1 MHERALE
8 LFREAC
14 GLGAPIALEC
24 EGPSASADGSA
35 GHTFDSPFVLIGRER
50 QSGLFLEDGQVG
62 RRHALLQAVDGRVFV
77 VDLGSRS
84 KVFWEGE
91 DAPREHGWLAESV
104 SIKIGPYRIRRRS
117 TGAVADWA
125 NNLDG
130 FESPLEANGK
140 DVDSLPRAALELPIR
155 MGDRPSLWRFES
167 RLAVVGRSEICQFV
181 LTDQS
186 ISKFHAVLVRT
197 PLGVWIVDILAR
209 EGTHVNGE
217 RVSWA
222 WLSDG
227 DTLRVGSF
235 TFIIRYETPPA
246 GISRDDVPLKSGAI
260 LDAPKSTQL
269 ALRTRSHRSNGGAL
283 TVPDRSQRGLTT
295 AQAAKMITPAT
306 LIPHGGDLWG
316 QSADY
321 PPQAMAMWQ
330 QQMRMME
337 SFHNDMIMMV
347 QMFFA
352 MHREHLASA
361 RDELDRVEQL
371 TRELSAL
378 QAKLGEPTKSP
389 DAGPIVGGGRAAKRV
404 PSQDTKERHVRIES
418 GEPNQ
423 AAHRRES
430 GSPKTGT
437 KSSKGKPPPRPDGAN
452 ELDSAQ
458 LHAQLTKRIA
468 ELQRERQGY
477 WQSIMSKMTK

>member
-1 MHERALE
+1 M
-8 LFREAC
+8 
-14 GLGAPIALEC
+14 
-24 EGPSASADGSA
+24 
-35 GHTFDSPFVLIGRER
+35 
-50 QSGLFLEDGQVG
+50 
-62 RRHALLQAVDGRVFV
+62 
-77 VDLGSRS
+77 
-84 KVFWEGE
+84 
-91 DAPREHGWLAESV
+91 
-104 SIKIGPYRIRRRS
+104 
-117 TGAVADWA
+117 
-125 NNLDG
+125 
-130 FESPLEANGK
+130 
-140 DVDSLPRAALELPIR
+140 
-155 MGDRPSLWRFES
+155 
-167 RLAVVGRSEICQFV
+167 
-181 LTDQS
+181 
-186 ISKFHAVLVRT
+186 
-197 PLGVWIVDILAR
+197 
-209 EGTHVNGE
+209 
-217 RVSWA
+217 
-222 WLSDG
+222 
-227 DTLRVGSF
+227 
-235 TFIIRYETPPA
+235 
-246 GISRDDVPLKSGAI
+246 AI
-260 LDAPKSTQL
+260 
-269 ALRTRSHRSNGGAL
+269 
-283 TVPDRSQRGLTT
+283 
-295 AQAAKMITPAT
+295 
-306 LIPHGGDLWG
+306 
-316 QSADY
+316 
-321 PPQAMAMWQ
+321 WQ

-378 QAKLGEPTKSP
+378 QAKLGEQAESP
-389 DAGPIVGGGRAAKRV
+389 DAGPIVGGGRAAKRQ